1 MFLFHVL
8 VVSTGGWIITSSM
21 YLGEEE
27 RHDPG
32 QRFVCF
38 GVLAGKGAPILDGT
52 SMAPLKTVTLPL

>member
-1 MFLFHVL
+1 M
-8 VVSTGGWIITSSM
+8 STI

-38 GVLAGKGAPILDGT
+38 GVLAGKGAPLLDGT
-52 SMAPLKTVTLPL
+52 SMAPLKTGTLPL